1 MCTNNLVVF
10 QAAMEYLTRIKKD
23 YQLKM
28 NLQKCIN
35 TDKYLQL
42 VRSEVY
48 IFTEDELNEAKEW
61 QKVFEE

>member
-1 MCTNNLVVF
+1 
-10 QAAMEYLTRIKKD
+10 
-23 YQLKM
+23 M